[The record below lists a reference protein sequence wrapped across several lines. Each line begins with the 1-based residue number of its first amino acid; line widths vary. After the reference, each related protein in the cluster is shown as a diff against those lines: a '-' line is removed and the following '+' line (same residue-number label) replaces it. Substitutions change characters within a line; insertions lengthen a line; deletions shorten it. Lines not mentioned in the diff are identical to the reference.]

1 MLHSDFERTK
11 NIGII
16 RPAMI
21 FTSRYQNPAIDEE
34 LHVPVGVTLYPPR
47 FKLHYRLAAN
57 LTAIAPSKE
66 TFAIYNKEKYRK
78 EYLANIERIGVEPI
92 HNMLGTLE
100 QPGKS
105 LVLLC
110 FEDVRIDGLWCH
122 RRMFAEW
129 WTRMTGHVIEE
140 LPDPTEPTVKNK
152 GLPTT
157 KKTSAT
163 PLFDAVE

>member
-34 LHVPVGVTLYPPR
+34 L
-47 FKLHYRLAAN
+47 
-57 LTAIAPSKE
+57 
-66 TFAIYNKEKYRK
+66 
-78 EYLANIERIGVEPI
+78 
-92 HNMLGTLE
+92 
-100 QPGKS
+100 
-105 LVLLC
+105 
-110 FEDVRIDGLWCH
+110 
-122 RRMFAEW
+122 
-129 WTRMTGHVIEE
+129 
-140 LPDPTEPTVKNK
+140 PDPTEPTVKNK